1 MMESAVAARLTEV
14 GPCQV
19 CLAREGMSRLKGLGG
34 WPMLSSAREKRVPC
48 PSRVL
53 GERAVLLEPFD
64 DHKTRGLC
72 VSRRHG
78 VFIRHSESSHKE
90 VFSFHALGTEE
101 ISASGWHSFRY
112 LQVLS
117 PRATAGNR
125 VRALHLCDYVGK
137 STQLVRVLRDRICR
151 HARTRSSAV

>member
-1 MMESAVAARLTEV
+1 MESAVAARLTEV

-34 WPMLSSAREKRVPC
+34 WPMLSSGRKSGWPALLAFFARGRGFWSRSMTTRLEDFVFLVVTAC
-48 PSRVL
+48 SSVTARVL
-53 GERAVLLEPFD
+53 
-64 DHKTRGLC
+64 TREYC
-72 VSRRHG
+72 RSY
-78 VFIRHSESSHKE
+78 
-90 VFSFHALGTEE
+90 ALGTEE

-112 LQVLS
+112 LQLLS

-125 VRALHLCDYVGK
+125 VRARHLCDYVGK
-137 STQLVRVLRDRICR
+137 STQLIRVLRDRICR